1 MSTETASY
9 IRLVHG
15 YFSRPDYFKADVE
28 KGTIRTP
35 TGTRMCA
42 LTDDFLLGFRTA
54 LMFECGKAGDRVFKK
69 CGFRWGTA
77 FIERFDRELSEHYG
91 VPARDMSAGLMER
104 ALDEAFRYHGWGKL
118 DIDLDE
124 YDSGFVQVR
133 IGDSVMPAVT
143 GDSEKP
149 SDWLMA
155 GFLAAVFS
163 FYGDAELD
171 CIQTDCPSRG
181 ADASRFI
188 VGLPV
193 RLAPAAKWIP
203 DRLTH
208 AAILNR
214 LKLAANAQ
222 EHVRG

>member
-9 IRLVHG
+9 IRLVNG
-15 YFSRPDYFKADVE
+15 YFSRPDYFAADVE
-28 KGTIRTP
+28 KGTISTP
-35 TGTRMCA
+35 TGTRICA
-42 LTDDFLLGFRTA
+42 LTDDFLLGFRSA

-104 ALDEAFRYHGWGKL
+104 ALDEAFRYHGWGKF
-118 DIDLDE
+118 DIDMSE
-124 YDSGFVQVR
+124 YEQGFVQVR
-133 IGDSVMPAVT
+133 IGDSVMPAVV
-143 GDSEKP
+143 GASDKP
-149 SDWLMA
+149 TDWLMA

-163 FYGDAELD
+163 YYGDTELD

-188 VGLPV
+188 VGLAD
-193 RLAPAAKWIP
+193 RLAPAVKWTADKLP
-203 DRLTH
+203 H
-208 AAILNR
+208 AAIVNR
-214 LKLAANAQ
+214 LKLAAG
-222 EHVRG
+222 V